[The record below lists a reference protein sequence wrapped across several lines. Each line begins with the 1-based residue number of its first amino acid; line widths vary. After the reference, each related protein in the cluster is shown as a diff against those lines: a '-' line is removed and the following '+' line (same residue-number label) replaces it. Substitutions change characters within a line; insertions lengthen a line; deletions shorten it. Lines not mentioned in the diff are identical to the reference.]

1 MKVIKT
7 DLIPEIFCRQS
18 QQIFER
24 LGGAY
29 DRKKGLQED
38 SRGFVL
44 TSGKSKTE
52 RDAMGGADGV
62 GLGVGVKVRVLISFN
77 VGVNLE
83 TPGRHLNKDV
93 E

>member
-18 QQIFER
+18 QQISER

-62 GLGVGVKVRVLISFN
+62 GVKVRVLTSFK

-83 TPGRHLNKDV
+83 TPGRHLNKDG